1 MAGLFFGSLTDI
13 ALMEERCLA
22 SRVPANPGLGHI
34 STIPRYLHFIIE
46 VLYCSP
52 VRTSSQRR
60 VIEFI
65 RKQGLA
71 RPRELAALGVPRMVL
86 SELTRVGVLRRHGRG
101 LYSVADEDMS
111 EHRSLAEVAK
121 RVPKGV
127 FCLLSA
133 LRFHDLTVQNP
144 HEIWIAIEGRAWL
157 PKIDCP
163 PLRVFRFTGKAW
175 SEGVEHSVIDGVEV
189 AVTNVAKTVADCFK
203 FRNKIGL
210 DVALEALHDAWRKRK
225 LNSDELWHYA
235 EVCRVLKVIRPYLET
250 LP

>member
-1 MAGLFFGSLTDI
+1 M
-13 ALMEERCLA
+13 
-22 SRVPANPGLGHI
+22 
-34 STIPRYLHFIIE
+34 
-46 VLYCSP
+46 
-52 VRTSSQRR
+52 RTSSHKR

-71 RPRELAALGVPRMVL
+71 RSRELTALRVPRTVL
-86 SELTRVGVLRRHGRG
+86 SELTRSGVLRRNGRG
-101 LYSVADEDMS
+101 LYSVADDEMS

-144 HEIWIAIEGRAWL
+144 HEIWIAIEGRAWK
-157 PKIDCP
+157 PKIDYP

-175 SEGVEHSVIDGVEV
+175 SEGIERLVVDGVEV

-203 FRNKIGL
+203 FRNKVGL

-225 LNSDELWHYA
+225 LNTDELWHYA
-235 EVCRVLKVIRPYLET
+235 EICRVLKVIRPYLVT

>member
-1 MAGLFFGSLTDI
+1 M
-13 ALMEERCLA
+13 
-22 SRVPANPGLGHI
+22 
-34 STIPRYLHFIIE
+34 
-46 VLYCSP
+46 
-52 VRTSSQRR
+52 RTSSRQR
-60 VIEFI
+60 VVEFI
-65 RKQGLA
+65 RKQSLA
-71 RPRELAALGVPRMVL
+71 RPRELAALGVSRAAL
-86 SELTRVGVLRRHGRG
+86 SELTRSGVLHRQGRG
-101 LYSVADEDMS
+101 LYSVAEAEMS

-144 HEIWIAIEGRAWL
+144 HEVWIAIEGRAWK
-157 PKIDCP
+157 PKLDNP

-175 SEGVEHSVIDGVEV
+175 SEGVDHPVIDGVNA

-203 FRNKIGL
+203 YRNKVGL

-225 LNSDELWHYA
+225 LNIDELWRYA
-235 EVCRVLKVIRPYLET
+235 EYCRVLKVIRPYLET